1 MSILYSPIFSRIC
14 RKPRVNYN
22 THLLLSEGNPCLSN
36 PCMHNGTCTSTED
49 GLYLCN
55 CTETGY
61 GGLAC
66 NTGEIK
72 VQVPQVLIVGSNA
85 SLLFNTPPGSQLV
98 IKVSVFPID
107 LAPSS
112 SIITLRPKTEI
123 KLVTNVPLG
132 IYTIQYDL
140 SGQDSNS
147 FLKPLNSIVMVVNST
162 SPFTNQTARTK
173 AVILKEGCC
182 SLQNNELYKCPI
194 STFESISNTK
204 VIVKSTCAWSKTL
217 DTSGIVFIT
226 TPEMSLPVSMNGFS
240 IQKTLQPMANNQKC
254 AQCSIPGCRSNNFLL
269 SDVCNL
275 IAARSLSATYLENIK
290 ALLPS
295 WFQINYPVQDTKE
308 YNSFGIYDLTAQIVD
323 VITLKQLRGCESI
336 LSDADGVYSA
346 LQFNH
351 PLRARIG
358 EEIVL
363 YSPDATYASPLCFV
377 VDVCKGLLSPLYI
390 GLNSQAQ
397 MVTMSLEFLGPF
409 IHKGWRINM
418 TSLEMHAV
426 NQEYTLSDF
435 FYWNGMVLDQLIS
448 PTYDLALKL
457 NLQVPLNYGEV
468 MLKLQFSGLGYGLF
482 ESINVSDIFMIMLVS
497 ILSSLPFCYVQFAY
511 NMQCNH
517 FRYNT

>member
-1 MSILYSPIFSRIC
+1 
-14 RKPRVNYN
+14 
-22 THLLLSEGNPCLSN
+22 
-36 PCMHNGTCTSTED
+36 MHNGTCIRTEE
-49 GLYLCN
+49 GLYVCN

-61 GGLAC
+61 GGPVC

-72 VQVPQVLIVGSNA
+72 VQVPQVLKVGSNA
-85 SLLFNTPPGSQLV
+85 SILFTTPPGSQLV

-182 SLQNNELYKCPI
+182 SLQYDQLYKCPI
-194 STFESISNTK
+194 STLESISNTK
-204 VIVKSTCAWSKTL
+204 VILKSTCAWSKAL
-217 DTSGIVFIT
+217 DTAGIVFIT
-226 TPEMSLPVSMNGFS
+226 TPVISLPVSMNGLS
-240 IQKTLQPMANNQKC
+240 IPNTLQPMANNQKC
-254 AQCSIPGCRSNNFLL
+254 AQCNIPGCQPNNFQL
-269 SDVCNL
+269 SDVSNL

-290 ALLPS
+290 PLLPS
-295 WFQINYPVQDTKE
+295 WFQINYPVQDSKD
-308 YNSFGIYDLTAQIVD
+308 YNSFGIYDLTAQIRN
-323 VITLKQLRGCESI
+323 ITTLKQLRGCESI

-358 EEIVL
+358 EEFVL

-390 GLNSQAQ
+390 GLNPQAQ
-397 MVTMSLEFLGPF
+397 MVTMSLEFLGTF
-409 IHKGWRINM
+409 INKGWRINM
-418 TSLEMHAV
+418 TSLEMHAE
-426 NQEYTLSDF
+426 NQAYTLPDIS
-435 FYWNGMVLDQLIS
+435 YWNGMVHDQFVS

-482 ESINVSDIFMIMLVS
+482 ENINVSDTIMIMLVP
-497 ILSSLPFCYVQFAY
+497 IL
-511 NMQCNH
+511 
-517 FRYNT
+517 